1 MAEIGIKTLLYLNEH
16 NESVRFAG
24 GASGT
29 VLIGAGTTALPQW
42 KTLADAGISA
52 TGHKHALADCTGTL
66 AVGKGG
72 TGATSLTGVLLGN
85 GTNAVTALT
94 STTTGHVLQK
104 TSSGYGFA
112 ALPSHAST
120 ATTYGAASASNYG
133 HAMATGTTPKAPAST
148 AALGTETA
156 KFARGDHVHPLQTSV
171 SGNAGTATKLAN
183 SRNFSITGG
192 ATANPVSF
200 DGSGDV
206 ELTVTSLDASKL
218 DVAYLPLAGGLMNG
232 PISSRIIESYGRYY
246 GCLQY
251 QWNTSVTTI
260 AITTPFPSSNTNGGT
275 VPASGD
281 GEQFFQLH
289 ITGIDNTSNGKTLDI
304 KVGIAVK
311 VGGSINADHSGWSSI
326 GIITPSKV
334 QHGTINYKHA
344 VIITLPTVTNG
355 NHMRINVDACFDYW
369 AKRDNGW
376 MDSIPLY
383 TAVGTWGI
391 DNNTTGITLDSGD
404 GLNYYAVSGN
414 HEHLYAGSTEPGG
427 APNSESVTSGEYYV
441 LGVASANTALKFTS
455 TANKL
460 VKFNGATGALTAPTF
475 VGALTGNVTGNCTG
489 SSGSCTGNAATASA
503 WKTGRTISLTGGVT
517 GTSAAWTGSGN
528 LSIATTLSSHNHAA
542 GNINSGVFGVGRGGT
557 GLSTYAKGDIL
568 YCSED
573 TGTDPVLSKLSIGS
587 ANQMLT
593 VDPTNGVPA
602 WDTVPVYFAVCE
614 TAAATTAKV
623 ATSIGTRKLTSD
635 TLTAGTVVFVRFT
648 NTNSGAVGS
657 LTLNIDGT
665 GAKPIK
671 QQLNISATSDLSNKA
686 QLIAGNTYM
695 FQYNGTNWVST
706 FNYNNTYS
714 EITDDNLQSSTSSTA
729 GLITGRRF
737 VSALN
742 ALIADTLRLQ
752 ITDSVSTA
760 VNGTPVLAIT
770 GSETHWANLNVRER
784 RYLKLND
791 SSSGITTSGAGYTIS
806 QTANSDLTV
815 HMTIGNGATSNF
827 SRYIT
832 LPSPSSLTEGDRIE
846 FVITNLS
853 SRVGTIWFDQ
863 GVSDAS
869 LYRSSQNYN
878 YTQSE
883 RFFSTGEHVI
893 ADVITV
899 GTGTTKV
906 WRIVKHS
913 ELY

>member
-1 MAEIGIKTLLYLNEH
+1 MATTGIKTLLYLNEH
-16 NESVRFAG
+16 NESQRFAG
-24 GASGT
+24 GASGYLL
-29 VLIGAGTTALPQW
+29 VGTGTDTLPEW
-42 KTLADAGISA
+42 KTLADAGIA
-52 TGHKHALADCTGTL
+52 TVEHNHALADCTGTL

-72 TGATSLTGVLLGN
+72 TGATSLTGVLLGD
-85 GTNAVTALT
+85 GTNEVTGLT

-120 ATTYGAASASNYG
+120 ATTYGVASTSNYG

-148 AALGTETA
+148 AALGSETA

-171 SGNAGTATKLAN
+171 PGNAGTATKLAN

-192 ATANPVSF
+192 AIANPVSF

-218 DVAYLPLAGGLMNG
+218 NVAYLPLAGGLMNG

-246 GCLQY
+246 GCYQY

-275 VPASGD
+275 VPASDD

-289 ITGIDNTSNGKTLDI
+289 ITGIDNASNGKTLDV
-304 KVGIAVK
+304 KVGIAVA
-311 VGGSINADHSGWSSI
+311 VGGAINSSHSGWSSI
-326 GIITPSKV
+326 GTITPSSVK
-334 QHGTINYKHA
+334 HGTINNQHA
-344 VIITLPTVTNG
+344 VVITLPAVTNG

-369 AKRDNGW
+369 AKRDNNW
-376 MDSIPLY
+376 VNNISLY
-383 TAVGTWGI
+383 TGSAWSVATS
-391 DNNTTGITLDSGD
+391 TTGITLDSGD
-404 GLNYYAVSGN
+404 GLTYYAASGN

-427 APNSESVTSGEYYV
+427 APKSASVTSGEYYV

-460 VKFNGATGALTAPTF
+460 VKFNGATGVLTAPTF

-489 SSGSCTGNAATASA
+489 FSGSCTGNAETATSATNATNASKLNVSA
-503 WKTGRTISLTGGVT
+503 STSKLYLVGTTSTSNGNVTIARDASVYMTGDTITATTFSGTATKANEWSTGRTITLTGGVT

-542 GNINSGVFGVGRGGT
+542 GDINSGVFGVGRGGT

-593 VDPTNGVPA
+593 VDPTNGIPA
-602 WDTVPVYFAVCE
+602 WDTVPIYFAVCD

-623 ATSIGTRKLTSD
+623 ASSIGTRKLTSE
-635 TLTAGTVVFVRFT
+635 TLTAGTICFVRFT
-648 NTNSGAVGS
+648 VTNSGAVAS

-671 QQLNISATSDLSNKA
+671 QQLNTSATSDLSNKA

-714 EITDDNLQSSTSSTA
+714 EITDANLQSSTSSTA

-737 VSALN
+737 AAALN

-752 ITDSVSTA
+752 ITDSGSTA
-760 VNGTPVLAIT
+760 VDGTPVLAIT
-770 GSETHWANLNVRER
+770 GSEVHWAALNVRER

-815 HMTIGNGATSNF
+815 HLTIGNGATSN
-827 SRYIT
+827 Y
-832 LPSPSSLTEGDRIE
+832 SSIL
-846 FVITNLS
+846 
-853 SRVGTIWFDQ
+853 
-863 GVSDAS
+863 
-869 LYRSSQNYN
+869 LYR
-878 YTQSE
+878 
-883 RFFSTGEHVI
+883 H
-893 ADVITV
+893 
-899 GTGTTKV
+899 
-906 WRIVKHS
+906 HHH
-913 ELY
+913 